1 MDHPASNPRARSES
15 RILFFACTA
24 HCLTHV
30 YMAMHTGILTPM
42 SASFGLKIPEL
53 TVYATILATLF
64 GFGALPSAWLGE
76 RFGEK
81 NLLVVFFILTA
92 AGGALVGLGSGTAA
106 LASGMAALGIGTSIF
121 HPVGNTF
128 IAKGIAMPGRAMGTN
143 GLWGSLGQAVG
154 PLFAAQMDEIL
165 AWRAGYLVLAPVML
179 ILAAW
184 LAASRIEMPPRRTEA
199 AHGHPAQ
206 DPVNGRWGILVL
218 LLLAMTMAGLNY
230 WLVVTM
236 LVKHI
241 ELQSGSAAL
250 GAAYWACAIFLV
262 GGAGQY
268 LAGHIVHRRDGRGAY
283 VLVFAI
289 CAPLVYLTG
298 RPWLTGIP
306 LIVVAGLMS
315 LALFASQPIEN
326 VLLSRFSPERWRSTF
341 FGLKFT
347 MAFGLG
353 GAGSALSGEILEKY
367 GMSAVFTTGSLFLLG
382 ALAFALLARARGAP
396 GKLGLPA
403 EPVPA
408 ASVIET

>member
-1 MDHPASNPRARSES
+1 LNPRSRSEG
-15 RILFFACTA
+15 RILFFACAA

-30 YMAMHTGILTPM
+30 YMSMHTGILDPM
-42 SASFGLKIPEL
+42 RESFGLTIPDL
-53 TVYATILATLF
+53 AGYATILAVLF

-81 NLLVVFFILTA
+81 NLLVAFFVLTA
-92 AGGALVGLGSGTAA
+92 AGGIFVGLGHGTAA
-106 LASGMAALGIGTSIF
+106 LAAGMAALGIGTSIF

-154 PLFAAQMDEIL
+154 PLFAALMSAL
-165 AWRAGYLVLAPVML
+165 YTWRAGYLALAPLML
-179 ILAAW
+179 LLAAW
-184 LAASRIEMPPRRTEA
+184 LAASRIEMPARRTEA
-199 AHGHPAQ
+199 HAGHPVR
-206 DPVNGRWGILVL
+206 DTGDGRWSILAL
-218 LLLAMTMAGLNY
+218 LLLAMTMAGFNY

-241 ELQSGSAAL
+241 ELQSGFESETAAL
-250 GAAYWACAIFLV
+250 LAGYSTCAIYLV

-268 LAGHIVHRRDGRGAY
+268 LAGRLVHRRDGRGAY
-283 VLVFAI
+283 VLVFALS
-289 CAPLVYLTG
+289 APLVYLTG
-298 RPWLTGIP
+298 REWLTGIP

-315 LALFASQPIEN
+315 LAIFASQPIEN

-353 GAGSALSGEILEKY
+353 GAGSWLSGVILKKW

-382 ALAFALLARARGAP
+382 ALALALAARARGSTGRP
-396 GKLGLPA
+396 GLPA

-408 ASVIET
+408 ASTIET